1 MSNCLKLNNADT
13 KSELQKL
20 SKKVFLSNNIAY
32 KMQSNINYNCA
43 KTLYDEDTGL
53 ANKVSIGVG
62 GLKEKNGLFT
72 KCYVSDQKFAQV
84 VINIYHE
91 YTHCQQK
98 NEMFQK
104 SNPTQ
109 DEINQAMCD
118 LACRDNKHYYMDNG
132 NYFKNPNEIQAEY
145 YGVTKAYDYL
155 CNTFS
160 DIDPKQHEK
169 TILDIV
175 NEKSEN
181 CSYWISHEKD
191 KPFTSLSEVEDAFE
205 KAYDDAFEA
214 KRVYF
219 VSGSRSDGDAAK
231 AYMDSDSRARTAYLD
246 KKTGAEQ
253 DKIMAVINC
262 KLRPELK
269 EQYSSLENTD
279 LSYEANI
286 GKTKQSRINYAD
298 RAASLLGNID
308 ASNKQDDM
316 QYF

>member
-1 MSNCLKLNNADT
+1 MSEYELKYKQTAAMLDELSDTLFSKLNVRYN
-13 KSELQKL
+13 L
-20 SKKVFLSNNIAY
+20 SSKIDMSL
-32 KMQSNINYNCA
+32 A
-43 KTLYDEDTGL
+43 KTTINDTTGL
-53 ANKVSIGVG
+53 ADDVSIGMM
-62 GLKEKNGLFT
+62 GLKSKNFFDNR
-72 KCYVSDQKFAQV
+72 VSDQKFAQV

-91 YTHCQQK
+91 YAHCLQK
-98 NEMFQK
+98 NEIFQK

-118 LACRDNKHYYMDNG
+118 LACRGNKHYYMDNG
-132 NYFKNPNEIQAEY
+132 NYFKNPNEIDAEA
-145 YGVTKAYDYL
+145 YGVMNAYDYL
-155 CNTFS
+155 CNTFPN
-160 DIDPKQHEK
+160 IDSEQHEK
-169 TILDIV
+169 IILDIV

-231 AYMDSDSRARTAYLD
+231 AYMDSDSRARAAYLD
-246 KKTGAEQ
+246 KETGAEQ

-269 EQYSSLENTD
+269 GQYNSLENTD